1 MMAAPCTPA
10 RQCFV
15 PKHKVVLQCDVLWQD
30 AKGVP
35 EPRPT
40 NLGAKALGCSVNH
53 FMVGINRRLLSKTTG
68 APGVLGVQ

>member
-30 AKGVP
+30 AKGVHRSLAP
-35 EPRPT
+35 PI
-40 NLGAKALGCSVNH
+40 LGLKPWAV
-53 FMVGINRRLLSKTTG
+53 LLTISWLASIAG
-68 APGVLGVQ
+68 F